1 MVTKPLP
8 ALGGGVPHVNLV
20 AGTVALTGLMVCSG
34 RPLGELRAPLR
45 PFPSP
50 LHRVMESN
58 GRPGGA
64 IRRFQLSPG

>member
-1 MVTKPLP
+1 MVTKSLP

-34 RPLGELRAPLR
+34 RPLGELRAPLQ

-50 LHRVMESN
+50 LHRVMERN